1 MRGRPL
7 KIGDAVQIKRIEL
20 NGCFVK
26 DIWVNATVCIPER
39 SDGVI
44 GVAFKDG
51 SRQMCRKGEWR

>member
-20 NGCFVK
+20 N